1 METVGW
7 EIRPAGWIAL
17 LILISLLIYFLIY
30 KPQHPSKEDKNNP
43 HS

>member
-17 LILISLLIYFLIY
+17 IALAALLIYFLAY
-30 KPQHPSKEDKNNP
+30 KPHHPPKEDRVNP
-43 HS
+43 LS